1 MKFTLYLV
9 FALSLS
15 SFAALAQNNF
25 KSNANSSKL
34 RFFNRSELSYSFG
47 LKPTFNGQ
55 TTNAFHIKTVFGFAY
70 PQYGFGIG
78 IENGSYKSAN
88 GNGGANFNT
97 IAFTGNFHVLAKPLQ
112 YDGANL
118 FLKGG
123 VGYAPRFFGYAKGLT
138 YDGGAGVLIST
149 KKGSK
154 YYLEA
159 LYDYQELS
167 DYILNNSKLEIKTL
181 GIGIGTWF

>member
-1 MKFTLYLV
+1 MKYTFYLL

-15 SFAALAQNNF
+15 SYSTLAQDNF
-25 KSNANSSKL
+25 KSTKNGEKP

-47 LKPTFNGQ
+47 LNPTFNGQ
-55 TTNAFHIKTVFGFAY
+55 STNAFRIKTVFGFAY

-78 IENGSYKSAN
+78 IENGSFKSAN
-88 GNGGANFNT
+88 GSGGANFNT
-97 IAFTGNFHVLAKPLQ
+97 IAFTGNIHVLAKPFE
-112 YDGANL
+112 YDGLNL
-118 FLKGG
+118 FIKGG
-123 VGYAPRFFGYAKGLT
+123 VGYAPKFFGYAKGFT
-138 YDGGAGVLIST
+138 YDGGAGVIIHT
-149 KKGSK
+149 KKGRK
-154 YYLEA
+154 YYIEA